1 MSYEITKSKL
11 TLSGIEVTFTDGA
24 SEVVI
29 AVTNAEAA
37 KAKDIRK
44 LAGDKL
50 VERLVVLSAADML
63 RGS

>member
-11 TLSGIEVTFTDGA
+11 TLSGIEVTFTDGTA
-24 SEVVI
+24 EVVVEI
-29 AVTNAEAA
+29 SNAEAA

-50 VERLVVLSAADML
+50 VERLVVLSAADSL
-63 RGS
+63 RGG